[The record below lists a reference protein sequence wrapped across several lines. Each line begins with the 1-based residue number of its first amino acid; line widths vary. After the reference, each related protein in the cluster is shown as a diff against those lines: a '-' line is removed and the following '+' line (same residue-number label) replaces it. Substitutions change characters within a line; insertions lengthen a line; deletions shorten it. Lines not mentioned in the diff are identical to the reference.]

1 MFEVYPGV
9 RVAADED
16 SEEEGAQRGGEKHH
30 HQPEESL
37 VTRRHQ
43 RSVIQPGTRQYTIT
57 KVTILLPTVPY
68 LVSIPNFVFNQV
80 LGPQK
85 NVFIYTSVAD
95 PDPSDPYVFGLP
107 GSGS

>member
-1 MFEVYPGV
+1 MLEVYPGV
-9 RVAADED
+9 RVAPDED
-16 SEEEGAQRGGEKHH
+16 SEEEGAQRGGEEHH

-43 RSVIQPGTRQYTIT
+43 CSVVQPGTRQHTIT
-57 KVTILLPTVPY
+57 IQLPTVPY

-85 NVFIYTSVAD
+85 IVFICNSVVD
-95 PDPSDPYVFGLP
+95 P
-107 GSGS
+107 GSGAF